1 MKEFKGIETGDLLVW
16 DTTGWSSKRD
26 LQLQLVR
33 LFTRSQYTHVGIAY
47 RTKDE
52 VFVVEATP
60 PHVRIFPLRKLLP
73 VYHVDLHLK
82 LNEDQLDYLFKHVG
96 DDYSLLQVAMTIFM
110 KPMRDRNWHCVELC
124 KDFYEE
130 VLRMDLGDDYT
141 PGGFLRKMLSIQTP
155 SGKLPIM
162 RAISHPLQVL

>member
-16 DTTGWSSKRD
+16 DTTGLRSKRD

-33 LFTRSQYTHVGIAY
+33 TFTRSEYTHVGIAY

-60 PHVRIFPLRKLLP
+60 PSVRLFPLRKLLP

-82 LNEDQLDYLFKHVG
+82 LNDDHLDYLFRYIG
-96 DDYSLLQVAMTIFM
+96 EDYSLIDVVMTAFG
-110 KPMRDRNWHCVELC
+110 KPKKDRKWHCAELC

-130 VLRMDLGDDYT
+130 VMRIDLGDDYT
-141 PGGFLRKMLSIQTP
+141 PSGVLKRLMSIKTPDGKM
-155 SGKLPIM
+155 PIM
-162 RAISHPLQVL
+162 RAIGSVL